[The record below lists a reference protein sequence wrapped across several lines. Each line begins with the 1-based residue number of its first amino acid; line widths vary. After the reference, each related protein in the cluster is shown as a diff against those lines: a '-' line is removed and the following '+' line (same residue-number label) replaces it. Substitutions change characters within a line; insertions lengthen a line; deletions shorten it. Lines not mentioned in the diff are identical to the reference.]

1 MNLDFTSSPGY
12 IISTGAGKLI
22 HFLQQTGINSTFVE
36 QSFQL
41 TQLNIE
47 GLVISNLAKV
57 TISSSQVNII
67 ANNIRLVHI
76 AYRACRRIDNA
87 VLQSIEQLI
96 LIPAILI
103 ESVFTCSRSFMRQL
117 LIVCQ
122 PLADVSLLLERPLL
136 TCCISIA
143 LAAYISVNLSS
154 LVILISFLR
163 LSIFSK
169 GLVISRQCSF
179 VFRCIAI
186 IFSADGF
193 IQSSLLSIHI
203 LAGSI
208 VVVIITSKVGSKLLP
223 SIEQLSRRSVTL
235 SLILIAVAKNVVRLG
250 LFGQILDLLIVLV
263 LFLFS
268 KRRITQDT
276 LIFPLLKAL
285 ILTGSIGL
293 VLRQRIYK
301 ATIGLQMNI
310 TGLSLNLFQLHCLGA
325 CLFSPDITGFSNQLC
340 IIANLDDMSTAILA
354 YAGCRLQEQLAASSD
369 VAGFCLRTIAACRAS
384 QSITGQAFR
393 PRAIKHL
400 ALNIK
405 NDIAGRSNIFQIYVT
420 SADACQGIKLDVIIL
435 CRASLSIQIQS
446 FRYALL
452 YNLNIFSSLQL
463 QVIAENRLLIQHIA
477 KAISQNRARACNRY
491 IVGTDVAVKQ
501 NIAAAIYIQAAAL
514 NIANK
519 LDTNCIVGLQA
530 KIVGGHH
537 TLSFL
542 PGSRNLLA
550 PQASQAFLLRSR
562 NTVRDFSFINPITV
576 SVLQIIRIARIG
588 SRQNII
594 TAIILTPEKE
604 FASTILALL
613 TLVAAFKGN
622 LINAAVLAAFTTSYA
637 NVITLNGAL
646 VDYRGLFFLL
656 AV

>member
-1 MNLDFTSSPGY
+1 M
-12 IISTGAGKLI
+12 
-22 HFLQQTGINSTFVE
+22 
-36 QSFQL
+36 
-41 TQLNIE
+41 
-47 GLVISNLAKV
+47 
-57 TISSSQVNII
+57 
-67 ANNIRLVHI
+67 
-76 AYRACRRIDNA
+76 
-87 VLQSIEQLI
+87 
-96 LIPAILI
+96 IPAILI
-103 ESVFTCSRSFMRQL
+103 ESVLTCSRSFMRQL
-117 LIVCQ
+117 LVVCQ
-122 PLADVSLLLERPLL
+122 PLANVSFLLERALR

-179 VFRCIAI
+179 IFRCIAI
-186 IFSADGF
+186 IFSANGF

-208 VVVIITSKVGSKLLP
+208 VAVISISKVSRKLLA
-223 SIEQLSRRSVTL
+223 SVDKLSRRSVTL

-268 KRRITQDT
+268 KRRITQDA
-276 LIFPLLKAL
+276 LILPLLKAL
-285 ILTGSIGL
+285 ILTGSTGL

-301 ATIGLQMNI
+301 ATVGLQMNI
-310 TGLSLNLFQLHCLGA
+310 ASLSLNLFQLHCPCA

-340 IIANLDDMSTAILA
+340 IIANIDDMSTALLA
-354 YAGCRLQEQLAASSD
+354 YAGCRLQEQLAASSN
-369 VAGFCLRTIAACRAS
+369 VASFCLCSIAACRAS

-393 PRAIKHL
+393 PRAVEHL

-405 NDIAGRSNIFQIYVT
+405 NDIAGRSNVFQIYVT
-420 SADACQGIKLDVIIL
+420 SADACQGINLNVIIL

-452 YNLNIFSSLQL
+452 YNLNIFTSLQL
-463 QVIAENRLLIQHIA
+463 QVITENRLLIQHIA
-477 KAISQNRARACNRY
+477 KAIRQNRAFRACNCY

-562 NTVRDFSFINPITV
+562 NTVRDFSFINPIIV